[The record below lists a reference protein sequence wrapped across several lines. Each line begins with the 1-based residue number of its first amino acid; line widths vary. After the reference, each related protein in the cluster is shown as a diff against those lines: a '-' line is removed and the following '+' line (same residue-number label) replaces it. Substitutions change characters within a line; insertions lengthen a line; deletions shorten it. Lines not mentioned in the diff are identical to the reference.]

1 MRNLP
6 EFDTDEM
13 LEGLGTWVLV
23 ESPTDVPEGVNAM
36 MDLAEAEMVSLGAAI
51 RREPGGDGYGDVLV
65 ARVGGAV
72 EDKGIL
78 VLGHLDTVHGVGT
91 LAGPL
96 PFRRDGDRLYGPGIY
111 DMKGGMYAAC
121 YAMKQLLR
129 AGRTPILPVT
139 FMFIP
144 NEEVGSPT
152 TRQRI
157 EDEARR
163 HRFVLVPEPAKQG
176 RLVTGR
182 HGIARYI
189 VTTRGRPSHAG
200 ATLARGASAIR
211 EMAPS
216 DPCHRDDVRS
226 RFRDH
231 DERRHR
237 QRRHLRQRRSDR
249 MPCRGSGGLSH
260 PRGLRFHCRVH
271 VLPEAGQRGCH
282 DHRGTGPVRPLFEPG
297 AGTLA
302 LYSRAEEIAGSIGF
316 VPGHG
321 SFGGGSDGN
330 FTGALGIPT
339 LDGLGLCGDGAHT
352 HDEHILV
359 SSLVPRARLLA
370 GLLESLG
377 GPGTRRSMIG

>member
-13 LEGLGTWVLV
+13 LDGLGAWVLV

-51 RREPGGDGYGDVLV
+51 AREPGGDGYGDVLV
-65 ARVGGAV
+65 ARVEGAV

-96 PFRRDGDRLYGPGIY
+96 PFRRDGDRLYGPGVY

-129 AGRTPILPVT
+129 AGRTPGLPVT

-157 EDEARR
+157 EEEARR

-211 EMAPS
+211 EMAHQIHAIEATS
-216 DPCHRDDVRS
+216 DP
-226 RFRDH
+226 
-231 DERRHR
+231 
-237 QRRHLRQRRSDR
+237 
-249 MPCRGSGGLSH
+249 GSGTTMSVGIVNGGTFVNVV
-260 PRGLRFHCRVH
+260 PIECRAE
-271 VLPEAGQRGCH
+271 VLAVFPTREAF
-282 DHRGTGPVRPLFEPG
+282 DSIAAFMSSLKPVNTDVTITVEPGPVRPLFEPG

-302 LYSRAEEIAGSIGF
+302 LYSRAEEIAKSIGF

-352 HDEHILV
+352 HEEHILV

-370 GLLESLG
+370 GLLEGLG
-377 GPGTRRSMIG
+377 DLEFVVL

>member
-6 EFDTDEM
+6 EFDTNEM
-13 LEGLGTWVLV
+13 LEGLSTWVLV
-23 ESPTDVPEGVNAM
+23 ESPTDAPEGVNAM
-36 MDLAEAEMVSLGAAI
+36 MDLAEAEMVSLGASI
-51 RREPGGDGYGDVLV
+51 RREPGGDGYGDLLV
-65 ARVGGAV
+65 ARVEGAV
-72 EDKGIL
+72 EDEGIL

-96 PFRRDGDRLYGPGIY
+96 PLRRDGDRLYGPGIY

-129 AGRTPILPVT
+129 AGRTPVLPVT

-163 HRFVLVPEPAKQG
+163 HRYVLVPEPAKQG

-182 HGIARYI
+182 HGIARYV

-211 EMAPS
+211 EMAHQIQAIETMS
-216 DPCHRDDVRS
+216 DP
-226 RFRDH
+226 
-231 DERRHR
+231 
-237 QRRHLRQRRSDR
+237 
-249 MPCRGSGGLSH
+249 GSGTTMSVGIVNGGTFVNVV
-260 PRGLRFHCRVH
+260 PMECRAE
-271 VLPEAGQRGCH
+271 VLAVFPTAEAF
-282 DHRGTGPVRPLFEPG
+282 DSIAESMSSLKPVNADVTIAVEPGPVRPLFEAG
-297 AGTLA
+297 EGTLA
-302 LYSRAEEIAGSIGF
+302 LYSRAEDIARSIGF

-377 GPGTRRSMIG
+377 DSELVLR

>member
-1 MRNLP
+1 MSMKNVP

-13 LEGLGTWVLV
+13 LEGLSAWVLV
-23 ESPTDVPEGVNAM
+23 ESPTNVPEGVNAM

-65 ARVGGAV
+65 ARVEGAV

-91 LAGPL
+91 LEGPL
-96 PFRRDGDRLYGPGIY
+96 PFRREGDRLYGPGTY

-129 AGRTPILPVT
+129 AGRTPVLPVT

-152 TRQRI
+152 TRRRI
-157 EDEARR
+157 EDEAQR

-211 EMAPS
+211 EMAHQIHAIETMS
-216 DPCHRDDVRS
+216 DP
-226 RFRDH
+226 
-231 DERRHR
+231 
-237 QRRHLRQRRSDR
+237 
-249 MPCRGSGGLSH
+249 GSGTTMSVGIVNGGTFVNVV
-260 PRGLRFHCRVH
+260 PIECRAE
-271 VLPEAGQRGCH
+271 VLAVFPTREAFNSIAAFMSSLKPVNA
-282 DHRGTGPVRPLFEPG
+282 DVTITVEPGPVRPLFEPG
-297 AGTLA
+297 EGSLA
-302 LYSRAEEIAGSIGF
+302 LYSRAEEIAKSIGF

-377 GPGTRRSMIG
+377 DAELIVR